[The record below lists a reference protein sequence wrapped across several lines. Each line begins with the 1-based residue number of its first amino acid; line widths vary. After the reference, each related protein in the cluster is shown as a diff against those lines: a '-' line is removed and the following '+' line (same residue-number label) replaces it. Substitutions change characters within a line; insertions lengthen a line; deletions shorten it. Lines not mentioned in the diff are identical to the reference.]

1 MIVRGLGIGVV
12 TGGMRCT
19 PLVAKWPGISPWFV
33 SMVFLWDRIGKRVMV
48 GMLNWRD
55 ETSFMVYIGCVSGD
69 SRFRF

>member
-1 MIVRGLGIGVV
+1 MVVRGLGMGVV

-48 GMLNWRD
+48 GIPWD
-55 ETSFMVYIGCVSGD
+55 F
-69 SRFRF
+69 